1 MSHGKIL
8 IVEPDPVSRRDL
20 VSILQGFG
28 YIVRAV
34 AGGRTASG
42 VVLRFR
48 PDVILL
54 DMDAP
59 QYSGPDFHQCL
70 RSTRRGCQ
78 IPVVYLSSEDSWIQR
93 ETADQQG
100 ALALITRPIDSAEI
114 LNAIRDALTCSI
126 THDHALVAG

>member
-1 MSHGKIL
+1 MSHGRIL
-8 IVEPDPVSRRDL
+8 IVEPDPVSRREL
-20 VSILQGFG
+20 VSTLQGFG

-34 AGGRTASG
+34 AGGRAASG

-59 QYSGPDFHQCL
+59 QYSGPDFHECL
-70 RSTRRGCQ
+70 RSTRRGRQ

-93 ETADQQG
+93 EIAEQQG
-100 ALALITRPIDSAEI
+100 TFALITRPFDSAEV
-114 LNAIRDALTCSI
+114 LGAIRDASTGSK
-126 THDHALVAG
+126 THDHVLVSA